1 MKRLLAVFGVAV
13 ACAACCAI
21 PLALP
26 MLAALAA
33 SGLGLATL
41 GWPTAVVLLLATAAL
56 GLAIALRNRRTTRAR
71 AVASASAGACGCSPS
86 SCSGSGAGF
95 VMTGQQAD
103 AAEPIACRLETPELK
118 SRLAEIGA
126 LAGRALLGYAR
137 DGRTLHLRY
146 ATDAAV
152 ELERLVDRER
162 RCCGFLRLDLHHASD
177 AVHLA
182 ITAPITAPVATGEFA
197 PMLYAHFIGQPLAPM
212 SGCNTSCGCG
222 CGSRSAG

>member
-103 AAEPIACRLETPELK
+103 AAELIACTLEAPELK
-118 SRLAEIGA
+118 SRFAEIGA
-126 LAGRALLGYAR
+126 LAGRALLGYER

-152 ELERLVDRER
+152 ELARLVDQER
-162 RCCGFLRLDLHHASD
+162 RRCVFLRFDLHHASD

-182 ITAPITAPVATGEFA
+182 ITAPESTGEFA

>member
-103 AAEPIACRLETPELK
+103 AAELIACTLEAPELK
-118 SRLAEIGA
+118 SRFAEIGA
-126 LAGRALLGYAR
+126 LAGRALLGYER

-152 ELERLVDRER
+152 ELARLVDQER
-162 RCCGFLRLDLHHASD
+162 RCCVFLRFDLHHASD

-182 ITAPITAPVATGEFA
+182 ITAPESTGEFA

>member
-103 AAEPIACRLETPELK
+103 AAELIACTLEAPELK
-118 SRLAEIGA
+118 SRFAEIGA
-126 LAGRALLGYAR
+126 LAGRALLGYER

-152 ELERLVDRER
+152 ELERLVDQER
-162 RCCGFLRLDLHHASD
+162 RCCVFLRFDLHHASD

-182 ITAPITAPVATGEFA
+182 ITAPESTGEFA
-197 PMLYAHFIGQPLAPM
+197 PMLYAHLIGQPLAPM